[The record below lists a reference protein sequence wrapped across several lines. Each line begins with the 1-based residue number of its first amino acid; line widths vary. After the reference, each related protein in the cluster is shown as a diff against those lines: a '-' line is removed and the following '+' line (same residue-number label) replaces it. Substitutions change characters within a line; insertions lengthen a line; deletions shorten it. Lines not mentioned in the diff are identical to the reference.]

1 MKNEDHLNLG
11 VFNQNDL
18 YLYLLI
24 YSVYITFKS
33 ILNDC
38 NKYNK
43 VGKIEKYLSS

>member
-1 MKNEDHLNLG
+1 MENEDHIIFG

-24 YSVYITFKS
+24 CSVYISSKS

-43 VGKIEKYLSS
+43 VEKIEKYLSP